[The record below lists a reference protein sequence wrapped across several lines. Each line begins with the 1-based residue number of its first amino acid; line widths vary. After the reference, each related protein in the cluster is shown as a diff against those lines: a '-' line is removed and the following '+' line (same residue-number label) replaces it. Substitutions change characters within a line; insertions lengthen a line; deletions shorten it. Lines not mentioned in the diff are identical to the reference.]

1 MKKITVK
8 IKPTT
13 FQQTYHF
20 YRPECTVYTFSDV
33 GSGWMDMNYVYGI
46 VREKHRK
53 KVISRKK
60 NGAGKTISKIEPAY
74 WKISVYKF
82 PKNLLRA
89 TGMEVIQ
96 KTRHFVLKQK

>member
-20 YRPECTVYTFSDV
+20 YQPPGTYYTFNNV
-33 GSGWMDMNYVYGI
+33 GSGWVDMNYMYGI

-53 KVISRKK
+53 KVISRRK
-60 NGAGKTISKIEPAY
+60 NVAGKTISKIEPAY

-82 PKNLLRA
+82 PKNLLEA
-89 TGMEVIQ
+89 IGMELIQ